1 MVPET
6 PRTTWFHV
14 FGFVKLMD
22 PRFRALMPVVRKAQ
36 PVLTWFEIRDDAR
49 FIPTVA
55 DTPYSLKG
63 MRLGKYDKPIIHQR
77 KLLDRIYFAQRPAA
91 QSPAE
96 DAPPVSLVQSAGG

>member
-6 PRTTWFHV
+6 PRTTRFHV
-14 FGFVKLMD
+14 FAFLKLMD
-22 PRFRALMPVVRKAQ
+22 PRFRALMPVVRRVQ
-36 PVLTWFEIRDDAR
+36 PVLAWFEVRDDAL

-77 KLLDRIYFAQRPAA
+77 KLLERIYFAQSPAA
-91 QSPAE
+91 PSAAESP
-96 DAPPVSLVQSAGG
+96 PSISLVQSAGS